1 MNIFITT
8 GTYNFMKQLQE
19 KHASENIIFMENAE
33 GATLLHETNSKKTLF
48 QSPRKYEV
56 IDASGELA
64 DHGFVVC
71 NNIPVT
77 DEGRPIFEYRFKGR
91 ARAIENTPGFIAIR
105 VLRPLTSNTYVIL
118 TQWQDR
124 ESFTNWKDSKE
135 FKQAHET
142 KKPEA
147 GVDNQPHIFSS
158 PSYVTTYMV
167 PRENE

>member
-1 MNIFITT
+1 MYIFITT
-8 GTYNFMKQLQE
+8 GTYNFMKTLQK
-19 KHASENIIFMENAE
+19 KHASEKIILMESAE
-33 GATLLHETNSKKTLF
+33 GATLLHETNNKTIF

-64 DHGFVVC
+64 DYGFVVC

-77 DEGRPIFEYRFKGR
+77 DEGRPIFEYRFKDR
-91 ARAIENTPGFIAIR
+91 ARAIENTPGFVAIR
-105 VLRPLTSNTYVIL
+105 VLRPLNSDTYVIL

-142 KKPEA
+142 QKPEA
-147 GVDNQPHIFSS
+147 GVNKQPHIFSS
-158 PSYVTTYMV
+158 PSYVTTYNI
-167 PRENE
+167 PNEND

>member
-1 MNIFITT
+1 MYIFITT
-8 GTYNFMKQLQE
+8 GTYNFMKKLQE
-19 KHASENIIFMENAE
+19 KHTSEKIILMENSE
-33 GATLLHETNSKKTLF
+33 DATLLHETNNKTVF

-64 DHGFVVC
+64 DHGFVVF

-105 VLRPLTSNTYVIL
+105 VLRPLDSDTYVIL

-135 FKQAHET
+135 FQQAHEM

-147 GVDNQPHIFSS
+147 GVNKQPHIFSS
-158 PSYVTTYMV
+158 PSYVTTYIV
-167 PRENE
+167 PHENN